1 MRPKSIATVVVVFCC
16 TKAVSSIPIDFSVSA
31 SSVRRGLISLTVPTR
46 VVFPTPKPPATRILT
61 AMALSERMESIDHVL
76 QYALVGELG
85 HRRRSAYND
94 QSMVEQVAQENPDDP
109 GGHVKLGGRL
119 GHRERRCADLDG

>member
-1 MRPKSIATVVVVFCC
+1 
-16 TKAVSSIPIDFSVSA
+16 
-31 SSVRRGLISLTVPTR
+31 
-46 VVFPTPKPPATRILT
+46 
-61 AMALSERMESIDHVL
+61 MALSERMESIEHVL

-109 GGHVKLGGRL
+109 DGQAELGGHL
-119 GHRERRCADLDG
+119 GHRERGSADLDDGDELRSEHHPVRWERARRRANGDEAQSTAAL